1 MRRDGGNGN
10 AGFRAG
16 LRGLVRFVL
25 CVGFEL
31 RIPGL
36 MGASAVRWGCS
47 FNREP
52 AFVAFGC

>member
-1 MRRDGGNGN
+1 
-10 AGFRAG
+10 
-16 LRGLVRFVL
+16 LQGLVRFVL